1 MYYRTRR
8 ERRNR
13 KIHEDGPEL
22 NQKQKQKENG
32 NTSPYEQKQNDIPI
46 VYRS

>member
-1 MYYRTRR
+1 MDVLQDKKR
-8 ERRNR
+8 EKNR

-32 NTSPYEQKQNDIPI
+32 NTSPYE
-46 VYRS
+46 